1 VPDVDERTPGA
12 APPVPPPGPAAPGRP
27 GTQHRPATLDGPA
40 ATALPGSVL
49 AALDELVTEFQ
60 RAGGPPGVAYGVVA
74 AGALAHAGGAGQ
86 RRLGGP
92 APDAGTVFRIA
103 SMTKSFT
110 AAAVLALRDD
120 GVLRLDD
127 AAADYVP
134 ELRGMR
140 QASPDSPPITIRQ
153 LLTMTAGFPTD
164 DPWGDRQQALPL
176 AEFDDLVRGGL
187 RQTWAPGTRF
197 EYANLGYALLGRV
210 IAAAAGT
217 EYREFV
223 TGRLLAPLGMT
234 RTGFEADTVDGAQ
247 LARGYQRDG
256 SGWAELVPDGY
267 GAFAPMGGIF
277 SCVSDLA
284 RWVSGFAAAFPPGA
298 DPEGPD
304 GAGPDG
310 TGPHWAA
317 PDGGGHSLRRSTRR
331 EMQLAQVLLPPP
343 AGPPLPGGE
352 VADGPSGYGFG
363 LFVTETAAWGR
374 LVFHSGGYPGFGS
387 HMRWHPATGLG
398 VIVLA
403 NSTYAAAH
411 PLAAQLMEVLLRGV
425 AAGRPGGPV
434 AAGRPGA
441 PVVAGPA
448 PVVAGPAPAPGG
460 PWLETRQ
467 AQRAADQLLRSW
479 DDQAADQLFSPNV
492 ALDEPYSRR
501 REQAERLRQRIGP
514 LRSGEPRPAEFD
526 SPAHCRWWLAGEH
539 GTACAEIK
547 LTAERPPRVQ
557 LLSLAVPPA
566 PGGLLSQR
574 LLALVDLINSLPND
588 PSAHWPADLPV
599 AGPADTGVLLRR
611 LRMAAAWAGA
621 CRPGAWC
628 GGNGETRTV
637 VELDG
642 EHARLIL
649 AVEIDPAGALRRV
662 ELILP
667 A

>member
-1 VPDVDERTPGA
+1 MVAARASSPAGPAHPACQAARRSATVPDVDERTPD
-12 APPVPPPGPAAPGRP
+12 
-27 GTQHRPATLDGPA
+27 RPATLDGPA
-40 ATALPGSVL
+40 ATSLPGSVI
-49 AALDELVTEFQ
+49 AALDDLVTEFH
-60 RAGGPPGVAYGVVA
+60 RAGGQPGVAYGVVA

-86 RRLGGP
+86 RWLGGP
-92 APDAGTVFRIA
+92 VPDAGTVFRIA

-134 ELRGMR
+134 DLRGMR
-140 QASPDSPPITIRQ
+140 QASADSPPITIRQ
-153 LLTMTAGFPTD
+153 LLTMTGGFPTD

-176 AEFDDLVRGGL
+176 ADFDDLVRGGL
-187 RQTWAPGTRF
+187 RQAWAPGTRF

-217 EYREFV
+217 GYREFV

-234 RTGFEADTVDGAQ
+234 RTGFEAGTVDGAG
-247 LARGYQRDG
+247 LARGYQRAGAD
-256 SGWAELVPDGY
+256 WAELVPDGY

-298 DPEGPD
+298 
-304 GAGPDG
+304 
-310 TGPHWAA
+310 AA
-317 PDGGGHSLRRSTRR
+317 DGGGHPVRRSARR
-331 EMQLAQVLLPPP
+331 EMQLAQVLLPAAAPS
-343 AGPPLPGGE
+343 LPGGE
-352 VADGPSGYGFG
+352 VADGPRGYGFG

-387 HMRWHPATGLG
+387 HMRWHPGTGLG

-425 AAGRPGGPV
+425 AGT
-434 AAGRPGA
+434 RPGA
-441 PVVAGPA
+441 PAVAGP
-448 PVVAGPAPAPGG
+448 GPAPGG
-460 PWLETRQ
+460 PWPETRQ

-479 DDQAADQLFSPNV
+479 DDQAADQLFAPNV

-501 REQAERLRQRIGP
+501 REQAERLRERIGP
-514 LRSGEPRPAEFD
+514 LRRGEPRPAEFD

-539 GTACAEIK
+539 GTACAEIRV
-547 LTAERPPRVQ
+547 TAERPPRVQ
-557 LLSLAVPPA
+557 LLALAVPPA
-566 PGGLLSQR
+566 PGGLLGKR
-574 LLALVDLINSLPND
+574 ALALVALLNFLLND
-588 PSAHWPADLPV
+588 PFADWPADLPV
-599 AGPADTGVLLRR
+599 AGPADTGLLLRR
-611 LRMAAAWAGA
+611 LRMAAAWAGR

-628 GGNGETRTV
+628 GGNGESRTV
-637 VELDG
+637 LELEG
-642 EHARLIL
+642 EHARLTL
-649 AVEIDPAGALRRV
+649 AVDVDPDGQLRRV
-662 ELILP
+662 EITLP

>member
-1 VPDVDERTPGA
+1 MWMNA
-12 APPVPPPGPAAPGRP
+12 LPGRRP
-27 GTQHRPATLDGPA
+27 RSHRPARPPRAVPARRTTPATLDGPA
-40 ATALPGSVL
+40 ATSLPGSVT
-49 AALDELVTEFQ
+49 AALDGLVTEFH
-60 RAGGPPGVAYGVVA
+60 RAGGQPGVAYGVVA

-86 RRLGGP
+86 RWLGGP
-92 APDAGTVFRIA
+92 VPDAGTVFRIA

-176 AEFDDLVRGGL
+176 AKFDDLIRGGL
-187 RQTWAPGTRF
+187 RQAWAPGTRF

-217 EYREFV
+217 GYREFV
-223 TGRLLAPLGMT
+223 TRRLLAPLGMT
-234 RTGFEADTVDGAQ
+234 RTGFEAGAVNRAE
-247 LARGYQRDG
+247 LAHGYQRDG
-256 SGWAELVPDGY
+256 ADWAELVPDGY

-298 DPEGPD
+298 E
-304 GAGPDG
+304 A
-310 TGPHWAA
+310 
-317 PDGGGHSLRRSTRR
+317 DGGGHPVRRSTRR
-331 EMQLAQVLLPPP
+331 EMQLAQVLLPP
-343 AGPPLPGGE
+343 AEPPLPGGE
-352 VADGPSGYGFG
+352 AADGPHGYGFG

-387 HMRWHPATGLG
+387 HMRWHPGTGLG

-425 AAGRPGGPV
+425 AAERTGTG
-434 AAGRPGA
+434 
-441 PVVAGPA
+441 VAGA
-448 PVVAGPAPAPGG
+448 APAPGG
-460 PWLETRQ
+460 PWPETRQ
-467 AQRAADQLLRSW
+467 ARRAADRLLRSW
-479 DDQAADQLFSPNV
+479 DDQAADQLFAPNV
-492 ALDEPYSRR
+492 AQDEPYSRR
-501 REQAERLRQRIGP
+501 REQAERLWERIGP
-514 LRSGEPRPAEFD
+514 VRRGEPRPAEFD

-566 PGGLLSQR
+566 PGGVLWER
-574 LLALVDLINSLPND
+574 TLALVDLINSLPND
-588 PSAHWPADLPV
+588 PSADWPAGLPV
-599 AGPADTGVLLRR
+599 AGPADTGLLLRR
-611 LRMAAAWAGA
+611 LRMAAAWAGR
-621 CRPGAWC
+621 CRPGAWR

-637 VELDG
+637 AELDG
-642 EHARLIL
+642 EHARLML
-649 AVEIDPAGALRRV
+649 AVEVDPAGQVRGV
-662 ELILP
+662 EITLP